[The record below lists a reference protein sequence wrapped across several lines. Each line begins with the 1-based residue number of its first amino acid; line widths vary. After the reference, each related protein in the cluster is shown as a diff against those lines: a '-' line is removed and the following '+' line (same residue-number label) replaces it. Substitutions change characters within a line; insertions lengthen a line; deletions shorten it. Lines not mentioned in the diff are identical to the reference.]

1 MNPYTGTAKDR
12 VNYAIRTISRNE
24 KTSRKFD
31 SCFEMGDGDLVA
43 AEIVSRSKRNERL
56 AANLPKYLGKDTI
69 EKYS

>member
-1 MNPYTGTAKDR
+1 MNPYTGTTKDR
-12 VNYAIRTISRNE
+12 VNYAIRTINRSG

-43 AEIVSRSKRNERL
+43 AEIVRRSKRNERL
-56 AANLPKYLGKDTI
+56 AANLPKYLAKDTI